1 MKFFIDTGNP
11 DEVRRAAALGVL
23 DGVTTNPSLLAKQGG
38 DPDAVVREI
47 CSLVKGPVSYEVVA
61 TTTKEILAEGR
72 KLAGVASNIC
82 VKVPCIPDGIAAVK
96 QLSGDGI
103 PTNVTLVFSV
113 PQAIIAAKAGA
124 TFVSP
129 FIGRL
134 DDIAHTGMDL
144 IRDLVTVFDNYEF
157 ETEILVASVRNPVHV
172 VEAARA
178 GADICT
184 MPFAVI
190 EQLLKHPLTDLG
202 LARFLA
208 DHEKARAT
216 TAAR

>member
-1 MKFFIDTGNP
+1 MKFFIDTGSP
-11 DEVRRAAALGVL
+11 EDVRRAAALGVL

-38 DPDAVVREI
+38 DSDAVVREI
-47 CSLVKGPVSYEVVA
+47 CSVVKGPVSYEVVS
-61 TTTKEILAEGR
+61 TTTKEIIEEGR
-72 KLAGVASNIC
+72 KLAKMAPNIC
-82 VKVPCIPDGIAAVK
+82 VKVPCIADGIAAVK
-96 QLSGDGI
+96 QLTDEGI
-103 PTNVTLVFSV
+103 PTNVTLVFNV

-134 DDIAHTGMDL
+134 DDISHTGMDL

-184 MPFAVI
+184 MPLSVI
-190 EQLLKHPLTDLG
+190 EALLRHPLTDKG
-202 LARFLA
+202 LAQFLA
-208 DHEKARAT
+208 DHEKARA
-216 TAAR
+216 AAGR